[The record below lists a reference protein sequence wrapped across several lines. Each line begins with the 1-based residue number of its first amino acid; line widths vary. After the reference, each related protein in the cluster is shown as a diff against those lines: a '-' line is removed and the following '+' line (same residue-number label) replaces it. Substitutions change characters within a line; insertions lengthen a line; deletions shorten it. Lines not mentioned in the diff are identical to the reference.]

1 MTVQVIAIDGPAGAG
16 KSTVARRVAVAT
28 GLPFLDTG
36 AMYRCVALS
45 VLRHG
50 VDPAD
55 GDEVGRLAVSADIGV
70 DDTTVTLDGEDV
82 SAEIR
87 TERVSSTVSLIAV
100 HSAVRTAMRDQQRAW
115 VSTRGGGVVEG
126 RDISTVVFPDAVL
139 KVFLTA
145 SPAVRARRRVDQ
157 VGGDVDEIASAIEE
171 RDRID
176 STRADS
182 PLRPA
187 EDAMVIDSSDMDTDE
202 VVSSIVD
209 AFVSRVGVAGE

>member
-1 MTVQVIAIDGPAGAG
+1 MTVRVIAIDGPAGAG
-16 KSTVARRVAVAT
+16 KSTVARRVAIAT

-45 VLRHG
+45 VLRRG
-50 VDPAD
+50 VDPAR
-55 GDEVGRLAVSADIGV
+55 GDEVGRLAVSAVIDV

-82 SAEIR
+82 SSEIR
-87 TERVSSTVSLIAV
+87 TERVSSTVSSIAV

-115 VSTRGGGVVEG
+115 VAARGGGVVEG

-145 SPAVRARRRVDQ
+145 SPSVRARRRVDQ
-157 VGGDVDEIASAIEE
+157 VGGNVDEIAAAIEE

-176 STRADS
+176 STRTDS

-187 EDAMVIDSSDMDTDE
+187 DDAVVIDSSEMDTDS
-202 VVSSIVD
+202 VVASIVS
-209 AFVSRVGVAGE
+209 AYETRAGVPGE

>member
-16 KSTVARRVAVAT
+16 KSTVARRVAAAT

-45 VLRHG
+45 VLRRG
-50 VDPAD
+50 VDPTH
-55 GDEVGRLAVSADIGV
+55 GDEVGRLAESADIDV
-70 DDTTVTLDGEDV
+70 DDTTVLLDGEDV

-115 VSTRGGGVVEG
+115 VATRGGGVVEG

-145 SPAVRARRRVDQ
+145 SPSVRARRRVDQ
-157 VGGDVDEIASAIEE
+157 VGGSVDEIAAAIEE

-176 STRADS
+176 STRSDS

-187 EDAMVIDSSDMDTDE
+187 DDAVVIDSSDMDTDA
-202 VVSSIVD
+202 VVASIVD
-209 AFVSRVGVAGE
+209 AYVTRVGVSGG

>member
-1 MTVQVIAIDGPAGAG
+1 MHVIAIDGPAGAG

-36 AMYRCVALS
+36 AMYRCVALAAM
-45 VLRHG
+45 RNG

-55 GDEVGRLAVSADIGV
+55 GDAVGHLANRVSIELSDAGV
-70 DDTTVTLDGEDV
+70 VLDGADV
-82 SAEIR
+82 TDEIR
-87 TERVSSTVSLIAV
+87 DERVSATVSLIAV
-100 HSAVRTAMRDQQRAW
+100 HSAVRAAMRDQQRAW
-115 VSTRGGGVVEG
+115 VRVRDGGVVEG
-126 RDISTVVFPDAVL
+126 RDICTVVFPDAIL

-145 SPAVRARRRVDQ
+145 SPEVRARRRVDQ
-157 VGGDVDEIASAIEE
+157 VGGVVEEIAAAIAE

-187 EDAMVIDSSDMDTDE
+187 DDAVVIDSSTLDTDA
-202 VVSSIVD
+202 VVSMIVD
-209 AFVSRVGVAGE
+209 AYAARAGVRGG

>member
-1 MTVQVIAIDGPAGAG
+1 MRVIAIDGPAGAG
-16 KSTVARRVAVAT
+16 KSTVARRVAVVT

-45 VLRHG
+45 VLRSG
-50 VDPAD
+50 VDASD
-55 GDEVGRLAVSADIGV
+55 ADEVGRLAMTSVIDV
-70 DDTTVTLDGEDV
+70 DDTTVRLDGEDV

-87 TERVSSTVSLIAV
+87 TERVSATVSLIAV
-100 HSAVRTAMRDQQRAW
+100 HSTVRAAMRDQQRAW
-115 VSTRGGGVVEG
+115 VGSRGGGVVEG

-145 SPAVRARRRVDQ
+145 SPSVRARRRVDQ
-157 VGGDVDEIASAIEE
+157 VGGNVDEIASAIAE

-176 STRADS
+176 STRSDS

-187 EDAMVIDSSDMDTDE
+187 DDAVVIDSSEIDTDA
-202 VVSSIVD
+202 VVASIVD
-209 AFVSRVGVAGE
+209 AYESRAGVPGD